1 MALFFQLL
9 SENELRDLS
18 REELETLK
26 AAFYHTLYTNETIK
40 RELGA
45 TVSQRL
51 AAIRAARE
59 GTNPGSGT

>member
-9 SENELRDLS
+9 SENELRDL
-18 REELETLK
+18 RRDELEMLK

-45 TVSQRL
+45 TLNERL
-51 AAIRAARE
+51 AAIRAAR
-59 GTNPGSGT
+59 GGSASGSGT